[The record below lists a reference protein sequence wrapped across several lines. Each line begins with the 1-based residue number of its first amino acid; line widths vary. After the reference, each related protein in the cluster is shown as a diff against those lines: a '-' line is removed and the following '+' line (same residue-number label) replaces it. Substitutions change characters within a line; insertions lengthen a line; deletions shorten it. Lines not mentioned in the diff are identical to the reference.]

1 MRVGAKRKIGHRT
14 YRQGR
19 DKIQMAF
26 AREVTGSGGIRGS
39 LLPSAHM
46 SGNVAIQRD
55 RAHFFEAKDAA
66 EDSNIDTIWR

>member
-1 MRVGAKRKIGHRT
+1 
-14 YRQGR
+14 
-19 DKIQMAF
+19 MAF